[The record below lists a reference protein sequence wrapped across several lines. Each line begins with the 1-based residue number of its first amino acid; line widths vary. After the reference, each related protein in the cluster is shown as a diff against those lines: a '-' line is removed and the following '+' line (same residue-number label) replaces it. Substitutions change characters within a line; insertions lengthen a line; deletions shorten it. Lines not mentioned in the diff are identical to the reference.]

1 MLNHPASLQGKIS
14 LISIPSFPCCWFL
27 HLCSRN
33 RFISTILNKKSIVIQ
48 LYPEILVVH
57 WLDSDLI
64 PRLLENFEKWE
75 NFMAILLSIK
85 NNSYRRILSA
95 QACSGTEI
103 SPYAILKL
111 QSGATTLKNHFSSK
125 IFLAFQRIFRVTG
138 TVRFSSENIRVFQS
152 NRKNSIFRTSAI
164 LESVINNHPIYG
176 YISNL
181 STLSRGFVF
190 AQA

>member
-1 MLNHPASLQGKIS
+1 
-14 LISIPSFPCCWFL
+14 
-27 HLCSRN
+27 
-33 RFISTILNKKSIVIQ
+33 
-48 LYPEILVVH
+48 
-57 WLDSDLI
+57 
-64 PRLLENFEKWE
+64 
-75 NFMAILLSIK
+75 MAILLSIK

-176 YISNL
+176 YISNKNFTADSKKFNFFESAYANFL
-181 STLSRGFVF
+181 KCDFLLNAWAKYFFDFRFGISVKFRVE
-190 AQA
+190 

>member
-1 MLNHPASLQGKIS
+1 
-14 LISIPSFPCCWFL
+14 
-27 HLCSRN
+27 
-33 RFISTILNKKSIVIQ
+33 
-48 LYPEILVVH
+48 
-57 WLDSDLI
+57 
-64 PRLLENFEKWE
+64 
-75 NFMAILLSIK
+75 MAILLSIK

-164 LESVINNHPIYG
+164 LEPVIYNHPMYG
-176 YISNL
+176 YISNQNFTADSKKFKIFESAHTNFLKRDFL
-181 STLSRGFVF
+181 SY
-190 AQA
+190 AQANTNF